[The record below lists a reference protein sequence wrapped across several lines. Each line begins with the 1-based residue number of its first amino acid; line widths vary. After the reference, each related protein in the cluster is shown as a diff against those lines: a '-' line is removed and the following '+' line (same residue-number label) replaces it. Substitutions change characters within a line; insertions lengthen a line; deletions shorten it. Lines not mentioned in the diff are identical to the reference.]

1 LSTCPELSG
10 RYANLQAAC
19 EDFFPGAD
27 TTEDEMARILAVD
40 DSPSI
45 RQMVSAALTGGGH
58 SVEQAGDGREAL
70 EAARREVFDV
80 VITDINMP
88 NMDGITLVKE
98 LRGLGTYN
106 VVPLLIL
113 TTDGTADCKTRGR
126 KAGATGWLMK
136 PFSPDRLLEVIAKVL
151 R

>member
-1 LSTCPELSG
+1 
-10 RYANLQAAC
+10 
-19 EDFFPGAD
+19 
-27 TTEDEMARILAVD
+27 MARILTVD

-45 RQMVSAALTGGGH
+45 RQMVSATLTSAGH
-58 SVEQAGDGREAL
+58 SVEQASDGCEAL
-70 EAARREVFDV
+70 RAARREVFDV

-98 LRGLGTYN
+98 LRGLGTYK

-113 TTDGTADCKTRGR
+113 TTDGTADCKDRGR
-126 KAGATGWLMK
+126 KAGATGWLLK
-136 PFSPDRLLEVIAKVL
+136 PFSPDRLLEIIAKVL